1 MQTSQLSLKT
11 AFGNLLGLWCL
22 VITSGRRQLL
32 GILVWVL
39 AQITLI
45 YLGVVLHLKVG
56 RIKIS

>member
-11 AFGNLLGLWCL
+11 AFGNLLGLCL

-39 AQITLI
+39 DQVTLI
-45 YLGVVLHLKVG
+45 HHGVVLHLKVG
-56 RIKIS
+56 RIKTS